1 LLNLYELWIKEKEKD
16 SIYTYD
22 DLMLKMHQLMLNEN
36 GRAIISSLFDYV
48 MVDEYQ
54 DVNKL
59 QNEILTSLVNN
70 HRNVA
75 VVGDDYQAIYA
86 FRGSDVK
93 YIENYEKDN
102 PDTTRVT
109 IDTNY
114 RSSDEIVE
122 FVNEVM
128 HKECQFGIKK
138 DMKGIGIKNGPVRVL
153 HVSDEED
160 EYQHILGEII
170 LNHNKGVPF
179 DEMAVLGRTS
189 KRFTKLELLLT
200 QNGIPYEIRGGK
212 KFLERDEIRD
222 LIALITCIVR
232 PTNKGAKLSWIR
244 VLQELVRGVGKKTAS
259 ELGEDSTIENFL
271 ILPENQHS
279 TFSSGLVS
287 LHSALEQIRETEKR
301 DYKNA
306 LRQLVTW
313 YMGTR
318 QQLIASGTKYKIE
331 SHRTAAYEELER
343 KWSSIDSFLGIADE
357 YSSFVTL
364 LDGLVLNGTA
374 KSSSASQVCLSTI
387 HSAKGLEWDHV
398 YMMDVIDK
406 VYSEIDGDECLRLF
420 YVGMTRA
427 KCELTLY
434 VPEYY
439 RIKGFYT
446 EVSMSPFISKTVKAG
461 GYYVEEKNISRYDI
475 LHHQKL
481 EFEMI
486 PDTLYFK
493 NARSA
498 LSESKWQTVSKNV
511 RHIGICACCMKQI
524 PSQFLEAHEVWEYDD
539 KKHIQTLIDIIP
551 VCEMCHDVKHIGYN
565 IKSGHYTETELL
577 NHYSLVNNISLEQA
591 RVCLKQA
598 RVKLGKRNE
607 YNWTQDE
614 SSIINVSKRYLN
626 TGHNEQQELK
636 ELHWLHYLPYDK
648 KDEYKEWCTDHGIKY
663 KFDGIEKRWGY
674 FGPINHDLE
683 RIWNS

>member
-1 LLNLYELWIKEKEKD
+1 
-16 SIYTYD
+16 
-22 DLMLKMHQLMLNEN
+22 
-36 GRAIISSLFDYV
+36 
-48 MVDEYQ
+48 
-54 DVNKL
+54 
-59 QNEILTSLVNN
+59 
-70 HRNVA
+70 
-75 VVGDDYQAIYA
+75 
-86 FRGSDVK
+86 
-93 YIENYEKDN
+93 
-102 PDTTRVT
+102 
-109 IDTNY
+109 
-114 RSSDEIVE
+114 
-122 FVNEVM
+122 
-128 HKECQFGIKK
+128 
-138 DMKGIGIKNGPVRVL
+138 
-153 HVSDEED
+153 
-160 EYQHILGEII
+160 
-170 LNHNKGVPF
+170 
-179 DEMAVLGRTS
+179 
-189 KRFTKLELLLT
+189 
-200 QNGIPYEIRGGK
+200 
-212 KFLERDEIRD
+212 
-222 LIALITCIVR
+222 
-232 PTNKGAKLSWIR
+232 
-244 VLQELVRGVGKKTAS
+244 
-259 ELGEDSTIENFL
+259 
-271 ILPENQHS
+271 
-279 TFSSGLVS
+279 
-287 LHSALEQIRETEKR
+287 
-301 DYKNA
+301 
-306 LRQLVTW
+306 
-313 YMGTR
+313 
-318 QQLIASGTKYKIE
+318 
-331 SHRTAAYEELER
+331 
-343 KWSSIDSFLGIADE
+343 
-357 YSSFVTL
+357 
-364 LDGLVLNGTA
+364 
-374 KSSSASQVCLSTI
+374 
-387 HSAKGLEWDHV
+387 
-398 YMMDVIDK
+398 MMDVIDK